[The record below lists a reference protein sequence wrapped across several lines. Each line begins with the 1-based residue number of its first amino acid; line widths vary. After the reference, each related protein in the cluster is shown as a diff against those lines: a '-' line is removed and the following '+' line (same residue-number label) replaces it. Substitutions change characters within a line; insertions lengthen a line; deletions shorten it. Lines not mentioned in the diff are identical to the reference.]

1 MLRLNSY
8 MGLHHQIAEQNT
20 TRSQCALH
28 QIVKQNGYTK
38 QQLLQDYERSK
49 SQNVKCSCAL
59 HSDSTQRKEQCPGR
73 RRSMINRGESLK
85 HACSTKEKIKST
97 LEAHAWT
104 TNAEKTKSSESLQD
118 RWLLQEVLNVLKK
131 VCQQTIFEQ
140 QSGKGKKDKRVL
152 GFDNQLRGRWGKE
165 SVSSTDVQQI
175 KQPDH
180 SCNELWEKK

>member
-1 MLRLNSY
+1 MRD
-8 MGLHHQIAEQNT
+8 QN
-20 TRSQCALH
+20 H
-28 QIVKQNGYTK
+28 KMW
-38 QQLLQDYERSK
+38 
-49 SQNVKCSCAL
+49 SCAFVL
-59 HSDSTQRKEQCPGR
+59 YIQTPPKEKKCPGR
-73 RRSMINRGESLK
+73 RRSPINRGESLK

-97 LEAHAWT
+97 LEVHAWS
-104 TNAEKTKSSESLQD
+104 TNAEKSKSSETLQD
-118 RWLLQEVLNVLKK
+118 HWLLQEVWKELVFSRNVLKK

-152 GFDNQLRGRWGKE
+152 GFDNQLKGRWGKE